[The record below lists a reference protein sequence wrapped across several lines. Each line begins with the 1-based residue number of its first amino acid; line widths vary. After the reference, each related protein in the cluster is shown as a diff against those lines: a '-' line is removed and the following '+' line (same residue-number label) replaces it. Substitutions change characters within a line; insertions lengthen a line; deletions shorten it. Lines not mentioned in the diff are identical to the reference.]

1 MTRHAQTN
9 CPACAKPSRR
19 MKHICRRGKGSPP
32 KENNDNDAAADP
44 EEVRLHKLPLH
55 LCIAAPLHL
64 CTSLLISF

>member
-1 MTRHAQTN
+1 
-9 CPACAKPSRR
+9 